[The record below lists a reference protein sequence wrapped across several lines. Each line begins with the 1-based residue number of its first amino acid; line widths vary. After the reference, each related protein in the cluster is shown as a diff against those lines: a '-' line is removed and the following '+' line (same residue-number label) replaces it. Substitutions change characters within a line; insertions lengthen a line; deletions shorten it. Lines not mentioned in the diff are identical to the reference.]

1 MAIYKVGE
9 MAKKLGVTTRTL
21 QKWDKSGK
29 FVAKRTPTNR
39 RYYTEEQY
47 LDYIGKKAKT
57 DRKII
62 AYARVSTQGQK
73 DDLKNQIEF
82 IQSFANAKGQILDE
96 TISDIGSGLNYKRKK
111 WLKLLDEVDQNNI
124 DIIYVAYKDRFIRFG
139 YDYFKQFCEKHG
151 TKLISLNDKQL
162 SPNEEL
168 VEDLISIIHVFSC
181 RLYGLRKY
189 SKKISEDKQLK
200 DEEDEQSSIFTGG
213 STVFV

>member
-47 LDYIGKKAKT
+47 LDYIGEKAKT

-151 TKLISLNDKQL
+151 TELISLNDKQL

-200 DEEDEQSSIFTGG
+200 DEEDEQSSIFTGS